1 MGKWRPFEP
10 IEDELITDRRLAG
23 LGTTVIAKELYRL
36 LGSRRSQA
44 TINMRLKTLAAKD
57 EAADFDEDEGLD
69 PDRLR
74 EDRDER
80 RRLEREP

>member
-23 LGTTVIAKELYRL
+23 LGTTVIAKELYQR

-44 TINMRLKTLAAKD
+44 TINMRLKTLAAKE
-57 EAADFDEDEGLD
+57 EAA
-69 PDRLR
+69 
-74 EDRDER
+74 
-80 RRLEREP
+80 LESDQ